1 MNKINPINNIIKKE
15 DIIKLVEKLNL
26 NYFIELHNEIQIKK
40 NKLICQITFPF
51 LRETLYQK
59 FLIETRAPFHMKLAV
74 IISSKRIKYFSLD
87 DELKFLKKNLINSE
101 ANIIDEMN
109 RKRKDIITLKDIIET
124 RKDLSYNNLK
134 ILLLKEICH
143 NFYKNKLNNLLEGN
157 IELYRENKSDWI
169 PVYYLINTKNIIF
182 YNQEDEKKN
191 KQNIVPILF
200 FKLNSIFP

>member
-1 MNKINPINNIIKKE
+1 
-15 DIIKLVEKLNL
+15 
-26 NYFIELHNEIQIKK
+26 
-40 NKLICQITFPF
+40 
-51 LRETLYQK
+51 
-59 FLIETRAPFHMKLAV
+59 MKLAV

-182 YNQEDEKKN
+182 YNQEDEKKIN
-191 KQNIVPILF
+191 KTLYPYYF
-200 FKLNSIFP
+200 LN

>member
-1 MNKINPINNIIKKE
+1 
-15 DIIKLVEKLNL
+15 
-26 NYFIELHNEIQIKK
+26 
-40 NKLICQITFPF
+40 
-51 LRETLYQK
+51 
-59 FLIETRAPFHMKLAV
+59 
-74 IISSKRIKYFSLD
+74 
-87 DELKFLKKNLINSE
+87 
-101 ANIIDEMN
+101 MN

-182 YNQEDEKKN
+182 YNQEDEKKIN
-191 KQNIVPILF
+191 KTLYPYYF
-200 FKLNSIFP
+200 LN